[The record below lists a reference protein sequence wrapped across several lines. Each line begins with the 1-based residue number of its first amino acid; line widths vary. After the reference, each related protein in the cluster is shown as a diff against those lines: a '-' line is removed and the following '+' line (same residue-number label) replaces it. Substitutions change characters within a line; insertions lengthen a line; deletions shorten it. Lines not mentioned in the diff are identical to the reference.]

1 MNAALT
7 AGMPAAVVPPPA
19 AADQPMAPGQVRV
32 FCRVSIR
39 MRDGSR
45 GVHADWYPHACDALN
60 RALDLFPDAQVI
72 SVAASRGIRRVS

>member
-1 MNAALT
+1 MMPVVMAPAT
-7 AGMPAAVVPPPA
+7 APRVPAAGMPA
-19 AADQPMAPGQVRV
+19 QPGRV

-45 GVHADWYPHACDALN
+45 GVHEDWYPHACDALN

-72 SVAASRGIRRVS
+72 SVAASRGIRRVL

>member
-7 AGMPAAVVPPPA
+7 AGTPATVAPHLAAVGEPLVPSHL
-19 AADQPMAPGQVRV
+19 RV

-72 SVAASRGIRRVS
+72 SVAASRGIRRVP